1 MSKYFVTGD
10 GESTKDIFRKKQV
23 YKIVARSNM
32 PNLVDFNFAEKALY
46 GRVNRYYQ
54 PMVANENRLVMTELS
69 SGGVSSVKAFNFVV
83 DAFKDLQNKF
93 IIKTANNEI
102 DTEDEFLAT
111 LKPVAG
117 YVDPKILYRN
127 YKLAYVTGMGKIIDN
142 KRIKFADFDEFT
154 NTMIPYIM
162 NTLKTKTFTFQA
174 FMKSKE
180 CPINASGL
188 VIEIGAKIKSN
199 DDDFKYEKF
208 YKSQNWD
215 FFLNACNTYGFM
227 VDCNMPNRL
236 VADIAS
242 PVMIEKMLQY
252 DPGLT
257 STDAFLLGC
266 YDTTSVADFSDFKRF
281 LYDIYNENK
290 KRNIIVTTTINSDN
304 TRYETRKVKTY
315 SYQNFLKDYDDEYF
329 FKLYSKIRFMEEESQ
344 FTESEKGTITQNILE
359 LMKIDRSSALEV
371 FEIILNKT
379 FDYNGSLSYIINR
392 QNLLRR

>member
-1 MSKYFVTGD
+1 
-10 GESTKDIFRKKQV
+10 
-23 YKIVARSNM
+23 
-32 PNLVDFNFAEKALY
+32 
-46 GRVNRYYQ
+46 
-54 PMVANENRLVMTELS
+54 
-69 SGGVSSVKAFNFVV
+69 
-83 DAFKDLQNKF
+83 
-93 IIKTANNEI
+93 
-102 DTEDEFLAT
+102 
-111 LKPVAG
+111 
-117 YVDPKILYRN
+117 
-127 YKLAYVTGMGKIIDN
+127 
-142 KRIKFADFDEFT
+142 
-154 NTMIPYIM
+154 
-162 NTLKTKTFTFQA
+162 
-174 FMKSKE
+174 
-180 CPINASGL
+180 
-188 VIEIGAKIKSN
+188 
-199 DDDFKYEKF
+199 
-208 YKSQNWD
+208 
-215 FFLNACNTYGFM
+215 M

-252 DPGLT
+252 DSGLT

-266 YDTTSVADFSDFKRF
+266 YDTTSVTDFSDFKRF

>member
-1 MSKYFVTGD
+1 
-10 GESTKDIFRKKQV
+10 
-23 YKIVARSNM
+23 
-32 PNLVDFNFAEKALY
+32 
-46 GRVNRYYQ
+46 
-54 PMVANENRLVMTELS
+54 MVANENRLVMTELS

-252 DPGLT
+252 DSGLT

-266 YDTTSVADFSDFKRF
+266 YDTTSVTDFSDFKRF

>member
-1 MSKYFVTGD
+1 
-10 GESTKDIFRKKQV
+10 
-23 YKIVARSNM
+23 M